1 MRYLETPV
9 IKGTVGRVLKKRVKQ
24 DNCFQVL
31 EGYYGES
38 KFWTRSELGSVKKKE
53 KKSLR
58 KVIHIED
65 SKKPQMR

>member
-38 KFWTRSELGSVKKKE
+38 KFWTRSELGSAKKE
-53 KKSLR
+53 EKK
-58 KVIHIED
+58 
-65 SKKPQMR
+65 